1 MLTKRVQSVVAL
13 LLAFALLCSMAA
25 GCGSKEMSG
34 KNDAGGSQAPQQAA
48 ERTITDHAGR
58 TVKIPSKIDK
68 VYFTSILGQIMV
80 YTLAPEKM
88 AGWTVQLSD
97 KMKKYIPAQY
107 QRLPYLGG
115 QQMNAKLN
123 IEEIIKA
130 KPDVIFSIGPDPI
143 SDATRS
149 EADKLQQQLNIP
161 VVVVDGD
168 LRNTAKAYALLGQIL
183 GVEERAKMLADYCSK
198 TLKEVAEKTK
208 AIPDEK
214 RVRVYY
220 AEGPEGLA
228 TEPKGSSHAL
238 LLDLVNAVNVA
249 EVPHKGAAGMSS
261 VSLEQVLKWDPD
273 VILAWGA
280 DRGGAYE
287 KILTSPDWKNIK
299 AVKNRRVYEIPAYPF
314 NWFDR
319 PPSVNRILG
328 LKWLAALLYPDVY
341 RIDMVKETK
350 EFYKLFYHVDLTDSD
365 VKELLKNA
373 GF

>member
-1 MLTKRVQSVVAL
+1 MHVNRFKAVVSIAL
-13 LLAFALLCSMAA
+13 MFALLSLFLM
-25 GCGSKEMSG
+25 GCGSSS
-34 KNDAGGSQAPQQAA
+34 SQKDKRENIQAAQQTA

-58 TVKIPSKIDK
+58 TVKVPAKVDK

-97 KMKKYIPAQY
+97 EMKKYIPPQY
-107 QRLPYLGG
+107 HGLPYLGG

-123 IEEIIKA
+123 VEEIAKV
-130 KPDVIFSIGPDPI
+130 KPDVIFSVGSTDET
-143 SDATRS
+143 AKS

-168 LRNTAKAYALLGQIL
+168 LRNTAKAYALLGEIL
-183 GVEERAKMLADYCSK
+183 GVEERAKKLADYCSQ
-198 TLKEVAEKTK
+198 TLKDVAEKTK
-208 AIPDEK
+208 AIPKEK

-238 LLDLVNAVNVA
+238 LLDLVNAENVA
-249 EVPHKGAAGMSS
+249 QVPQKGAAGMSS
-261 VSLEQVLKWDPD
+261 VSLEQVLKWNPD
-273 VILAWGA
+273 VILAWSSE
-280 DRGGAYE
+280 RGGAYD
-287 KILTSPDWKNIK
+287 KILTRPDWQRIK
-299 AVKNRRVYEIPAYPF
+299 AVKDKRVYAIPAYPF

-341 RIDMVKETK
+341 KVDIVKETK
-350 EFYKLFYHVDLTDSD
+350 EFYKLFYHVDLSDKD